1 MIMTKKLISARLPEE
16 AIKRLQEISHAEDRT
31 VSWLI
36 HYAVSRLIRD
46 YQTVGIITGAKK
58 DPQ

>member
-1 MIMTKKLISARLPEE
+1 MTKIHITARLPEE
-16 AIKRLQEISHAEDRT
+16 DIKRLQEISHAEDRT

-46 YQTVGIITGAKK
+46 YETMGIITGVKEKK
-58 DPQ
+58 

>member
-1 MIMTKKLISARLPEE
+1 MTKKIISARLPEITIE
-16 AIKRLQEISHAEDRT
+16 RLQEISRAEDRT

-36 HYAVSRLIRD
+36 YYAVSRLIRD
-46 YQTVGIITGAKK
+46 YQTMGIITGAKK